1 MGRSTFE
8 YVDTCCFCLL
18 TLNAS
23 ITSEKCFSQ
32 SSGRRHHHRRDLKSV
47 KSFCSGK
54 IPCTYVPT
62 ILLQKNLILESTVF
76 PTHSKTDT
84 PQRVKMFPYV
94 FVFLIVIVFV
104 FVRVFVSLMVS
115 YKEMSSTPTR
125 SLSKRDTSCCASPVA
140 KGAPARDPEVQN
152 ILNWATG
159 NIWTSVHS
167 VSSMR
172 TWNQPWWQL
181 WGRGVRKYCEASC
194 QALSKSPIYI
204 FIISNYFVQA
214 LPPLQWA
221 ACPHWNWNYKCCGV
235 QGGRAHKPTGHSSPK
250 ARLLSS

>member
-18 TLNAS
+18 TLCFTLNAS
-23 ITSEKCFSQ
+23 ITSEKCFSL
-32 SSGRRHHHRRDLKSV
+32 SSGRRQHHRRDLKSV

-115 YKEMSSTPTR
+115 YKEMSSAPTR

-152 ILNWATG
+152 ILNWAIG
-159 NIWTSVHS
+159 NIWTSVLS
-167 VSSMR
+167 VLRAHLKPALVAAVRARSEKILRSILPTTIQVSNIYFYNIKLFCASTASSPMGCLSSLKLEL
-172 TWNQPWWQL
+172 QVL
-181 WGRGVRKYCEASC
+181 WGTRG
-194 QALSKSPIYI
+194 
-204 FIISNYFVQA
+204 
-214 LPPLQWA
+214 
-221 ACPHWNWNYKCCGV
+221 
-235 QGGRAHKPTGHSSPK
+235 
-250 ARLLSS
+250 